1 MTKVL
6 VSYFSASGVT
16 AKLAEDLA
24 KAIGADVFEIEPE
37 EKYTDAD
44 LDWRDKTS
52 RSSVEMS
59 DRSSRPAIK
68 TSVEDI
74 SKYDTI
80 FVGFPIWW
88 YREPSII
95 DTFLEAYD
103 LSGKTLIPFA
113 TSGSSGLGESSDN
126 FKALAPSAVIKEG
139 KRFPSNAS
147 EADLKAWA
155 EQFI

>member
-6 VSYFSASGVT
+6 VSFFSASGVT

-126 FKALAPSAVIKEG
+126 FKALAPSAVIKDG

-155 EQFI
+155 ELFI

>member
-68 TSVEDI
+68 TLVEDI

>member
-139 KRFPSNAS
+139 KRF
-147 EADLKAWA
+147 
-155 EQFI
+155 